1 MNVQKDFFVSY
12 NKADRQ
18 WAEWI
23 AWTLEESGYSV
34 VIQAWD
40 FRPGGNFALE
50 MQRATVEAQKTI
62 AVLSEDYLNSAFTQP
77 EWAAAFAQDPQGQK
91 GTLIPVRVQPC
102 KLTGLL
108 ASIIYVDLLNLEA
121 EAAQETLLKA
131 LLERV
136 KPLKKPQFPGSVDR
150 VIATQAIFPGH
161 SNIPQN
167 LPRSGVL
174 EFVGR
179 DQKLQELHTQLHHN
193 ESSAPRVRLVITAIA
208 GMGGIGKTELA
219 LQYAIAQLQHQTY
232 PAGLC
237 WLTCRAQEIATQIVS
252 FAKTKLLLTIP
263 DDLEAKEQVDLIWRC
278 WPEGNALLI
287 LDDVTDYDAI
297 TPYLPPSDPRFKVLI
312 TTRQNFGASVTA
324 INIEELSDEAA
335 IVLLKS
341 IVGDERIEAQQGDAQ
356 ALCKWVG
363 NLPLGLE
370 LLGRFLVG
378 KPDWAIAKLLE
389 RLESKRLAAK
399 ALIETE
405 SGMTATLGVAAAL
418 ELSWA
423 ELSQPQQD
431 LACLLG
437 MFAVAPIP
445 WSLVEPCFPEVDS
458 DDLEDWRDEGLRDR
472 SLIKRVDQGTY
483 QLHQVVQEFFRTK
496 LQGKGEF
503 GDAIKSSFCA
513 VMVAQAKTLDQ
524 TPTLD
529 QIERVRGA
537 IAHLEETVNQ
547 WLESLPKEDMI
558 VPFEGI
564 ESFYQGQGNYELA
577 EPRYLQALERLKEL
591 LGNDHSS
598 VAISLNNLAT
608 LYSNQGRYE
617 ESELLYLEALERLKK
632 LLGND
637 HPDVAT
643 SLNNLARLYYLQGR
657 YEESEPLYLEALELR
672 KQLLG
677 NGHSSVAH
685 SLNSLATLYS
695 DQGRYEE
702 SEPLCIEALE
712 LCKKLLGNDHPDVA
726 TSLNSLARLYDFQGR
741 YETAEPLYLQALELC
756 KKLLGNNHLFVATSL
771 NNLATLYEKQGRY
784 EAAELL
790 FLEALELS
798 KKLLDN
804 DHPDVATS
812 YYNLGVLYH
821 QQGQYQK
828 AKSLYVPALQI
839 YEQRLGQTHP
849 DTQAL
854 LSWLN
859 KLPKGTEALPLEEL
873 GL

>member
-1 MNVQKDFFVSY
+1 MNVQKDFFISY

-40 FRPGGNFALE
+40 FRPGGNFVLE

-62 AVLSEDYLNSAFTQP
+62 AVLSEDYLKSAFTQP

-102 KLTGLL
+102 KLSGLL

-121 EAAQETLLKA
+121 EAAQETLLQA

-179 DQKLQELHTQLHHN
+179 DPKLEELHTQLQQN
-193 ESSAPRVRLVITAIA
+193 ARLAITAIA

-287 LDDVTDYDAI
+287 LDDMTDYNAI
-297 TPYLPPSDPRFKVLI
+297 ALYLPPPEPRFKVLI
-312 TTRQNFGASVTA
+312 TTRQNFGATVTT

-335 IVLLKS
+335 IALLKS
-341 IVGDERIEAQQGDAQ
+341 IVGDDRIETQRGDAQ

-378 KPDWAIAKLLE
+378 KEDWAIAKLLE

-399 ALIETE
+399 VLIETE

-472 SLIKRVDQGTY
+472 SLIKRVEQGTY
-483 QLHQVVQEFFRTK
+483 QLHQVVQEFFRAK
-496 LQGKGEF
+496 LQGKGES
-503 GDAIKSSFCA
+503 GEGIKSSFCA
-513 VMVAQAKTLDQ
+513 VMVAQAQTLEDR
-524 TPTLD
+524 PTLA
-529 QIERVRGA
+529 QIERIRGA
-537 IAHLEETVNQ
+537 IAHLKETANH
-547 WLESLPKEDMI
+547 WLESLPEEDMI
-558 VPFEGI
+558 WPFLGLGR
-564 ESFYQGQGNYELA
+564 FYQGQGNYDLA
-577 EPRYLQALERLKEL
+577 ESPYLQALERLKEV
-591 LGNDHSS
+591 LGNDHPH
-598 VAISLNNLAT
+598 VAISLNNLAL
-608 LYSNQGRYE
+608 LYYHQGRYKEVEPLYLQALEHLKKVLGNEHPYVLTSLNNLAELYGNQGHYEEAEPLCLQALELRKKVLGNEHPDVLTSLNNLAELYRNQGRYE
-617 ESELLYLEALERLKK
+617 EAEPLCLQTIELRKK
-632 LLGND
+632 VLGND

-643 SLNNLARLYYLQGR
+643 SLSNLALLCHNQGR
-657 YEESEPLYLEALELR
+657 YEEAETLYLQAFELW
-672 KQLLG
+672 
-677 NGHSSVAH
+677 
-685 SLNSLATLYS
+685 
-695 DQGRYEE
+695 
-702 SEPLCIEALE
+702 
-712 LCKKLLGNDHPDVA
+712 KKVLSKDHPDVA
-726 TSLNSLARLYDFQGR
+726 I
-741 YETAEPLYLQALELC
+741 
-756 KKLLGNNHLFVATSL
+756 
-771 NNLATLYEKQGRY
+771 
-784 EAAELL
+784 
-790 FLEALELS
+790 
-798 KKLLDN
+798 
-804 DHPDVATS
+804 S
-812 YYNLGVLYH
+812 YFNLGALYH
-821 QQGQYQK
+821 RQGQYQK
-828 AKSLYVPALQI
+828 AKSLYLPALQI
-839 YEQRLGQTHP
+839 YQQRLGQAHP
-849 DTQAL
+849 NTQAL

-859 KLPKGTEALPLEEL
+859 ALPEDTEALSLEEL

>member
-40 FRPGGNFALE
+40 FRPGGNFVLE

-91 GTLIPVRVQPC
+91 GTLILVRVQPC

-121 EAAQETLLKA
+121 EAAQETLLQA

-150 VIATQAIFPGH
+150 VIATQAIFPGQ

-167 LPRSGVL
+167 LPRSGVV

-179 DQKLQELHTQLHHN
+179 DPKLEELHTQLQQN
-193 ESSAPRVRLVITAIA
+193 ARLAITAIA

-263 DDLEAKEQVDLIWRC
+263 DDLEAKEQVDLIWQR
-278 WPEGNALLI
+278 WPEGNALI
-287 LDDVTDYDAI
+287 VLDDVTDYNAI

-335 IVLLKS
+335 IALLKS
-341 IVGDERIEAQQGDAQ
+341 IVGDERIEAQRGDAQ

-370 LLGRFLVG
+370 LLGRFLAG
-378 KPDWAIAKLLE
+378 KEDWAIAKLLE

-399 ALIETE
+399 ALIERKD
-405 SGMTATLGVAAAL
+405 GMTATLGVAAAL

-445 WSLVEPCFPEVDS
+445 WSLVELCFPEVDS
-458 DDLEDWRDEGLRDR
+458 DDLEDLRDEGLRDR
-472 SLIKRVDQGTY
+472 SLIKRVEQGTY

-496 LQGKGEF
+496 LQGKGES
-503 GDAIKSSFCA
+503 GEAIKSSFCA
-513 VMVAQAKTLDQ
+513 VMVAQAKTLDN
-524 TPTLD
+524 TPTLV

-537 IAHLEETVNQ
+537 IAHLEETANH
-547 WLESLPKEDMI
+547 WLESLPDEDI
-558 VPFEGI
+558 IWPFLGI
-564 ESFYQGQGNYELA
+564 GRFYLGQGNYELA
-577 EPRYLQALERLKEL
+577 EPPYLQALERLKK
-591 LGNDHSS
+591 
-598 VAISLNNLAT
+598 V
-608 LYSNQGRYE
+608 
-617 ESELLYLEALERLKK
+617 
-632 LLGND
+632 LGND
-637 HPDVAT
+637 HPDVAQ
-643 SLNNLARLYYLQGR
+643 SLNNLAALYHHQGR
-657 YEESEPLYLEALELR
+657 YE
-672 KQLLG
+672 
-677 NGHSSVAH
+677 
-685 SLNSLATLYS
+685 
-695 DQGRYEE
+695 D
-702 SEPLCIEALE
+702 
-712 LCKKLLGNDHPDVA
+712 
-726 TSLNSLARLYDFQGR
+726 
-741 YETAEPLYLQALELC
+741 AEPLYLQALELW
-756 KKLLGNNHLFVATSL
+756 KKVLGNDHPDVAQSL
-771 NNLATLYEKQGRY
+771 NNLALLYTNQGRYKEAEPLYLQALELRKKVLGSDHPDVAQSLNNLALLYTNQGRY
-784 EAAELL
+784 EEAKPLYL
-790 FLEALELS
+790 QALELW
-798 KKLLDN
+798 KKVLGNDHPNVAQSLNNLAQLYHYQGRYEEAEPLFLQALECLKELLGNDHPDVAQSLNNLAFLYYNQGRYEDAEPLYLQALELWKKVLGN

-812 YYNLGVLYH
+812 YYNLGILYD

-828 AKSLYVPALQI
+828 AKSLYLPALKI

-849 DTQAL
+849 NIQAL

-859 KLPKGTEALPLEEL
+859 ALPADTEALPLEDL